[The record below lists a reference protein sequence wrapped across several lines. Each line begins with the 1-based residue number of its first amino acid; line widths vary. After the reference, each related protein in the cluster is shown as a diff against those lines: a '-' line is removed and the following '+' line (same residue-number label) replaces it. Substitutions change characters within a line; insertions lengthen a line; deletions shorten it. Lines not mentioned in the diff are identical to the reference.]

1 MINNASTKKMA
12 TRFRGYLPVVVD
24 VETAGF
30 DYKKDALLE
39 VAAVLLKMDSAGYI
53 HIDRTV
59 HHHIEPFPGANLDQK
74 ALDFNGIDP
83 YHPFR
88 LAVSEQEGLSNIFKP
103 IRQAIKDTN
112 CTRAILVGHEQC
124 VSIFVRYQRV
134 GYSRQH
140 ARDRYKR
147 TRFIQREPFQNIV
160 EAIGQQIGRND
171 SCMIL
176 SVRPTGNLQA
186 PPCLH
191 PVTQSDSFSRLRL
204 AELHLPGFQ
213 NTRHRYPIYPA
224 GIVMDG
230 KVAKRYV
237 IHCQV
242 NCLWRDRKS

>member
-112 CTRAILVGHEQC
+112 CTRAILVGHNAVFDLNFLTAATERTGIKRNPFHPFSTLDTVTLGALAYGQT
-124 VSIFVRYQRV
+124 VL
-134 GYSRQH
+134 
-140 ARDRYKR
+140 ARMAK
-147 TRFIQREPFQNIV
+147 EAKIV
-160 EAIGQQIGRND
+160 WDTD
-171 SCMIL
+171 SAH
-176 SVRPTGNLQA
+176 SAKYDAEKT
-186 PPCLH
+186 
-191 PVTQSDSFSRLRL
+191 
-204 AELHLPGFQ
+204 AELFCS
-213 NTRHRYPIYPA
+213 
-224 GIVMDG
+224 IVN
-230 KVAKRYV
+230 R
-237 IHCQV
+237 
-242 NCLWRDRKS
+242 WRDFTLAD